1 MPDLPDEPDTNEPI
15 PTPSD
20 DTGVMSGNDPE
31 PGEVTSDAPA
41 GVPIDAPRLTPQG
54 RTGDE
59 ADSEDETDPMGG
71 VRQGQS
77 DKAEG

>member
-1 MPDLPDEPDTNEPI
+1 MPETDEPDTNEPI
-15 PTPSD
+15 PTPSE
-20 DTGVMSGNDPE
+20 DTGIASGSDHV
-31 PGEVTSDAPA
+31 PGATSDAPA

-54 RTGDE
+54 RTGDD

-71 VRQGQS
+71 AKTGQG